1 MFAQV
6 KLYAALVLAVLLAAL
21 VATALWYRGQAISAS
36 AEAKDAQKQL
46 ATAVDANK
54 AANSTI
60 DALQE
65 QARLDSRL
73 VSSLVEEMRN
83 IGASVEAQS
92 QKLSELEKSNEVVR
106 DFLNR
111 PVPSDLGKL
120 YDH

>member
-1 MFAQV
+1 MFTQA
-6 KLYAALVLAVLLAAL
+6 KLYAALVIAVLLAGL
-21 VATALWYRGQAISAS
+21 IATALWYRGQAISAS
-36 AEAKDAQKQL
+36 AEARDAQKQL
-46 ATAVDANK
+46 SVAVDANK

-73 VSSLVEEMRN
+73 VSSLVQEMRN
-83 IGASVEAQS
+83 IGASVEDQS

-120 YDH
+120 YQH